1 MPIRSAARS
10 TSLPSPRA
18 GRSLVSARNAPA
30 RASWLA
36 LCVACVLLV
45 ALPAAASATIPAND
59 AFASAT
65 ALTGLPTT
73 SEIGSTIEATPEP
86 GEPIHAGVV
95 PAGPSVWFT
104 WTAPSTARVT
114 MDVCD
119 TNFDAVLAVYTGA
132 QVSALTQVAADDDDC
147 EERLGAVVGFAAT
160 EGTVYK
166 VAVAGF
172 NGAAGS
178 FTLAVSRAPVA
189 VDDARTVGEDS
200 GATNLQVLANDTD
213 AEGDAIEIT
222 GVADPQHGTAT
233 VVQGAQNAP
242 DQIAYT
248 PDPDYCNDP
257 GAAPTDDFAYNVT
270 GGAGATVAVTV
281 TCVQDVAVARDDAF
295 TVVEDAA
302 GALLAVLAND
312 SDAEG
317 DPFTILAL
325 SSAAHGTVARVD
337 SSPDKISYTPFADYC
352 NEPGPA
358 APDSF
363 TYTLEGGDT
372 ATVAVTVTCAD
383 DNSNANDDAVTI
395 AEDAG
400 GTLIDVLANDT
411 DGEGDAIQ
419 ITGALGSP
427 QSSVTVLQ
435 GAPDRLAYT
444 PAANYCNSPGGVRD
458 AVSYSVNGGDTAT
471 VLVTVAC
478 VQDAPIANDD
488 VRTVAED
495 SRSNAIN
502 VLANDT
508 DADGDA
514 IALTGVTRA
523 QHGTIAVAQGQL
535 SYTPVA
541 DYCGA
546 DVATYGVEGGD
557 TATVAITVTCLPE
570 PPMCDGT
577 LATIVARPGQKIIR
591 GTAGRDVILGGSGS
605 ETIEGRGGND
615 KICGGKG
622 NDTLRG
628 GAGRDELRG
637 DDGRDRVFGDA
648 GNDLLLGGKGHD
660 DLRGGAGAD
669 RSGGGDGNDR
679 VDGGAG
685 NDVLDEVALGGAGND
700 RLFGGN
706 GNDRVLSNGATR
718 DRIDCGAGRDS
729 VRMDSR
735 DTQRRCERIT
745 RVRR

>member
-1 MPIRSAARS
+1 MR
-10 TSLPSPRA
+10 
-18 GRSLVSARNAPA
+18 RNPA
-30 RASWLA
+30 RAPWLA
-36 LCVACVLLV
+36 LCVACLLLV
-45 ALPAAASATIPAND
+45 SLPSAAAAQAPAND
-59 AFASAT
+59 NLASAFE
-65 ALTGLPTT
+65 LSGLST
-73 SEIGSTIEATPEP
+73 SVLGSTVNATRES
-86 GEPIHAGVV
+86 GEPVHAGVV
-95 PAGPSVWFT
+95 PTGPSVWWT
-104 WTAPSTARVT
+104 WTAPSTARVM

-119 TNFDAVLAVYTGA
+119 TNFDAVLAVYSGT
-132 QVSALTQVAADDDDC
+132 QVNALTPVAADDDDC
-147 EERLGAVVGFAAT
+147 DGLGARVGFAAT
-160 EGTVYK
+160 NGSVYK

-178 FTLAVSRAPVA
+178 FTLAVSQAPVA

-200 GATNLQVLANDTD
+200 GATNFQVLANDTD
-213 AEGDAIEIT
+213 AEGDAIETT

-233 VVQGAQNAP
+233 VVQGAQGAP
-242 DQIAYT
+242 DQISYT
-248 PDPDYCNDP
+248 PDADYCNDP
-257 GAAPTDDFAYNVT
+257 GVAPTDDFSYTVI
-270 GGAGATVAVTV
+270 GGDTATIAVTV
-281 TCVQDVAVARDDAF
+281 TCVEDVAVARDDAV
-295 TVVEDAA
+295 TVLEDASA
-302 GALLAVLAND
+302 ALLAVLAND

-317 DPFTILAL
+317 DPIVIAAVST
-325 SSAAHGTVARVD
+325 AAHGTVARVD

-358 APDSF
+358 APDTF

-372 ATVAVTVTCAD
+372 ATVSVTVTCAD
-383 DNSNANDDAVTI
+383 DNSNANDDAATVG
-395 AEDAG
+395 EDAAS
-400 GTLIDVLANDT
+400 TLIDVLSNDT
-411 DGEGDAIQ
+411 DGEGDAIE
-419 ITGALGSP
+419 ITGVVASANGTA
-427 QSSVTVLQ
+427 VVVQ

-458 AVSYSVNGGDTAT
+458 ALSYTVNGGDTAT
-471 VLVTVAC
+471 LLVTVTC
-478 VQDAPIANDD
+478 VPDAAVANDD

-495 SRSNAIN
+495 SRAQLIN
-502 VLANDT
+502 VTANDT

-514 IALTGVTRA
+514 ITVTGVTRA
-523 QHGTIAVAQGQL
+523 QHGTVAVVQGQL

-546 DVATYGVEGGD
+546 DAVTYGVDGGD
-557 TATVAITVTCLPE
+557 SATVAITVTCLPE

-577 LATIVARPGQKIIR
+577 LATIVARPGQRTIR
-591 GTAGRDVILGGSGS
+591 GTAGRDVILGSSAS
-605 ETIEGRGGND
+605 ETIDGRGGND
-615 KICGGKG
+615 KICGGAG

-637 DDGRDRVFGDA
+637 DDGRDRLFGDA
-648 GNDLLLGGKGHD
+648 GNDLLIGGKGND

-685 NDVLDEVALGGAGND
+685 NDRLDEVSLGGAGND
-700 RLFGGN
+700 RLFGGS

-735 DTQRRCERIT
+735 DTQKRCERIT